1 MYLYICIDMRIKHY
15 IIILSLYKCI
25 TKFNFN
31 TLKISAILAVTKKI
45 IQMYHINCYIIRLFS
60 LIVVMHQWI
69 RIFCTFRYN

>member
-15 IIILSLYKCI
+15 IILSLYKCT

-45 IQMYHINCYIIRLFS
+45 IQIYHINCYTIRLFS
-60 LIVVMHQWI
+60 LI
-69 RIFCTFRYN
+69 

>member
-31 TLKISAILAVTKKI
+31 TLKISAILVVTKKV
-45 IQMYHINCYIIRLFS
+45 IQMYHINCYTIRLFS

>member
-1 MYLYICIDMRIKHY
+1 MYRYAKHY
-15 IIILSLYKCI
+15 IIILSLYKC

-31 TLKISAILAVTKKI
+31 ILKISAILAVTKKNN
-45 IQMYHINCYIIRLFS
+45 IQMYHINCYTIRPFS

>member
-15 IIILSLYKCI
+15 IIILSLYKCT
-25 TKFNFN
+25 TKFNFT

-45 IQMYHINCYIIRLFS
+45 IQMYHINCYTIRLFS

-69 RIFCTFRYN
+69 RIFCIFRYN

>member
-25 TKFNFN
+25 TKFNFI
-31 TLKISAILAVTKKI
+31 TLKISAILAVTKKV
-45 IQMYHINCYIIRLFS
+45 IQMYHINCYTIRLFS